1 MIMHLTIHHPDPEKT
16 DDLVELARQYERQ
29 MRAQPGVLSVHTLK
43 DAHTGVVVSLAVYS
57 GMETWLTAQSAI
69 VRAESAEDFSRC
81 ESIPPTVYH
90 LEEI

>member
-16 DDLVELARQYERQ
+16 DDLVELARQFENQ

-43 DAHTGVVVSLAVYS
+43 DVHTGVVVSLAVYS
-57 GMETWLTAQSAI
+57 GKESWLTAQPAI
-69 VRAESAEDFSRC
+69 TRAESSEDFSHC
-81 ESIPPTVYH
+81 ESMPPTIYH